1 VPLWQPS
8 TYCEGS
14 NVGSESIVNLA
25 FRLNSGEPNAVGPKL
40 PGSLQ
45 VNRKLN
51 QWLAFERDGEDCWI
65 VIKPGKVEI
74 GQGIHTALVQIA
86 AHELFVDPD
95 QIRVQTVAT
104 GASPDEA
111 VTSGSLSIQECG
123 TAIRHASAQ
132 AHYLLLNAI
141 AIRENRDAPLMVQ
154 RGVVFERGSAPIGTY
169 WDLGE
174 AQIRS
179 LLDVEA
185 SSSSALN
192 KEPPRWV
199 SHSLPRLDL
208 PEKLRGTPN
217 FIHDLRLPR
226 MQFAI
231 SLRSPFQTE
240 VLKKLVLDK
249 EVNLV
254 DDGQFAAAVSSR
266 LSALQR
272 VQSKFEALEQ
282 HSRDASTP
290 TQFDTRDW
298 LLSAAVSKTVV
309 AQEGDVNAR
318 SPSTNSFTATF
329 FKPWLAH
336 ASIGLSCAIATYV
349 PGKEIRVLTHSQ
361 GIYNLRQDLFVAF
374 GEKLSLSLEHFIVE
388 HVMGSGCYGHN
399 GADDVA
405 FDAVRVAITLPSTPV
420 RLQWSRTQE
429 MSCSPFSPAMLV
441 RVTANL
447 DEGAAPTIAH
457 WKQEIWSNGHSSRPG
472 RAATPTLLGAVEVSG
487 GTAPRVS
494 VNPPLA
500 AGGGADRNSVPGYAI
515 TNLLVE
521 NNLHNTMPIRSSA
534 FRGLGAIANV
544 FAIESMMDEMA
555 ASIAE
560 DPLAFRLRHLQS
572 DPRAIAVVTRAAS
585 MSGWAADNLSLGIAY
600 ACYKNTGAWCCV
612 VAQVEL
618 TERVNV
624 RKLWI
629 VADVG
634 LAINPDGVLNQL
646 EGGAIQAT
654 SIAIKEEAGFAA
666 NMGVAPN
673 WENYPILKFSE
684 VPQVEVELIHSN
696 DTSLGAGEAATA
708 PVIAAIHNA
717 VARSLGE
724 PSVYIRRLP
733 LTPATI
739 AAAV

>member
-1 VPLWQPS
+1 M
-8 TYCEGS
+8 
-14 NVGSESIVNLA
+14 NLA
-25 FRLNSGEPNAVGPKL
+25 FRLNTGAQPVGQAL

-51 QWLAFERDGEDCWI
+51 QWLAFEIDSNGQQRV

-95 QIRVQTVAT
+95 QIRVQAVSTAN
-104 GASPDEA
+104 SPDEA

-132 AHYLLLNAI
+132 AHRLLLGAV
-141 AIRENRDAPLMVQ
+141 AARENRDAPLTVQ
-154 RGVVFERGSAPIGTY
+154 RGVIFERGSSPICTY

-174 AQIRS
+174 EQICR

-185 SSSSALN
+185 SSSSDLN
-192 KEPPRWV
+192 TVPTRWV
-199 SHSLPRLDL
+199 SHCLPRLDL
-208 PEKLRGTPN
+208 PEKLLGLPT
-217 FIHDLRLPR
+217 FIHDLRLPK

-231 SLRSPFQTE
+231 SLRSSFQKD
-240 VLKKLVLDK
+240 VFDKLTLDK
-249 EVNLV
+249 EVTLV
-254 DDGQFAAAVSSR
+254 KDGQFAAALSSR

-272 VQSKFEALEQ
+272 VQTKFEAIEQ
-282 HSRDASTP
+282 QLRDAATP
-290 TQFDTRDW
+290 TQSDTQQW
-298 LLSAAVSKTVV
+298 LTSAAVSKSIV
-309 AQEGDVNAR
+309 AQKGDHDEVSSAG
-318 SPSTNSFTATF
+318 NSFSGTF

-361 GIYNLRQDLFVAF
+361 GIYNLRQDLFIAF
-374 GEKLSLSLEHFIVE
+374 GEKLSLKLEAFVVE
-388 HVMGSGCYGHN
+388 HVMGAGCYGHN

-405 FDAVRVAITLPSTPV
+405 FDAVRVAIAQPGMPV
-420 RLQWSRTQE
+420 RMQWSRAQE
-429 MSCSPFSPAMLV
+429 FSCAPFSPAMLV
-441 RVTANL
+441 RVTASL
-447 DEGAAPTIAH
+447 DKSAAPIIAQ
-457 WKQEIWSNGHSSRPG
+457 WKQEVWSNGHSSRPG
-472 RAATPTLLGAVEVSG
+472 RAPTPTLLGASEVTG

-494 VNPPLA
+494 MNPPLA
-500 AGGGADRNSVPGYAI
+500 AGGGADRNAIPGYAMA
-515 TNLLVE
+515 NLLVE
-521 NNLHNTMPIRSSA
+521 NNLHTTMPIRSSA

-555 ASIAE
+555 ASIPE
-560 DPLAFRLRHLQS
+560 DPLAFRLRHLLG
-572 DPRAIAVVTRAAS
+572 DPRAQVVVARTAEI
-585 MSGWAADNLSLGIAY
+585 SGWTAENLSLGIAY
-600 ACYKNTGAWCCV
+600 ARYKNTGAWCCV

-618 TERVNV
+618 TEKVNV

-654 SIAIKEEAGFAA
+654 SIAIKEEAVFAS
-666 NMGVAPN
+666 NTGIAPN

-684 VPQVEVELIHSN
+684 LPRVEVELIEN
-696 DTSLGAGEAATA
+696 QEPSLGAGEAATA

-717 VARSLGE
+717 VTRSLGT
-724 PSVYIRRLP
+724 SIRRLP
-733 LTPATI
+733 LTPETI
-739 AAAV
+739 ANAI

>member
-1 VPLWQPS
+1 M
-8 TYCEGS
+8 
-14 NVGSESIVNLA
+14 NLA
-25 FRLNSGEPNAVGPKL
+25 FRLNTGAQPSGQAL

-51 QWLAFERDGEDCWI
+51 QWLAFEIDPKGEHKV

-95 QIRVQTVAT
+95 QIRIQAVMT
-104 GASPDEA
+104 GTSPDEA

-132 AHYLLLNAI
+132 AHRLLLSAI
-141 AIRENRDAPLMVQ
+141 ATKENRAAPLTVH
-154 RGVVFERGSAPIGTY
+154 RGVIFDRGSSPICTY

-174 AQIRS
+174 AQIGN

-185 SSSSALN
+185 SSSSELN
-192 KEPPRWV
+192 TEPARWV

-208 PEKLRGTPN
+208 PAKLRGAPV
-217 FIHDLRLPR
+217 FIHDLRLPE

-231 SLRSPFQTE
+231 SLRSHFQSE
-240 VLKKLVLDK
+240 VLKRLAIDN
-249 EVNLV
+249 EVTLIE
-254 DDGQFAAAVSSR
+254 DGQFLAAVSSR

-272 VQSKFEALEQ
+272 LQTKFEGIEEQ
-282 HSRDASTP
+282 LREASIA
-290 TQFDTRDW
+290 TQSDTQQW
-298 LLSAAVSKTVV
+298 LMSAAVTKSVV
-309 AQEGDVNAR
+309 AQKGDPNAASSDVN
-318 SPSTNSFTATF
+318 SLCGTF

-349 PGKEIRVLTHSQ
+349 PGKEIRVFTHSQ
-361 GIYNLRQDLFVAF
+361 GIYNLRQDLFIAF
-374 GEKLSLSLEHFIVE
+374 GEKLSLKLEAFVVE
-388 HVMGSGCYGHN
+388 HVMGAGCYGHN

-405 FDAVRVAITLPSTPV
+405 FDAVRVAIALPDTPV
-420 RLQWSRTQE
+420 RLQWSRAQE
-429 MSCSPFSPAMLV
+429 FSSAPFSPAMLV
-441 RVTANL
+441 RVTASL
-447 DEGAAPTIAH
+447 DKSAAPIIEQ
-457 WKQEIWSNGHSSRPG
+457 WKQEVWSNGHSSRPG
-472 RAATPTLLGAVEVSG
+472 RAATPTLLGASEVSG
-487 GTAPRVS
+487 GTPPRVS
-494 VNPPLA
+494 MNPPLA

-515 TNLLVE
+515 ANLLVE
-521 NNLHNTMPIRSSA
+521 NNLHTTMPIRSSA

-555 ASIAE
+555 TSIAE
-560 DPLAFRLRHLQS
+560 DPIAFRLRHLQD
-572 DPRAIAVVTRAAS
+572 DPRALAVVERTAT
-585 MSGWAADNLSLGIAY
+585 MSGWTADNLSLGMAY
-600 ACYKNTGAWCCV
+600 ARYKNTGAWCCV

-618 TERVNV
+618 TEKVNV

-634 LAINPDGVLNQL
+634 LAINSDGVLNQL

-654 SIAIKEEAGFAA
+654 SIAIKEEAGFAS
-666 NMGVAPN
+666 NISISSN

-684 VPQVEVELIHSN
+684 VPLVEVELIKN
-696 DTSLGAGEAATA
+696 QEPSLGAGEAATA

-717 VARSLGE
+717 VARSLGV
-724 PSVYIRRLP
+724 PIRRLP
-733 LTPATI
+733 LTPETI
-739 AAAV
+739 ANAI